1 MKTSLIIRNNHP
13 SPGNTESP
21 IQDKLKE
28 KHAKTNINHIKKL
41 NTKKLKPTREKQQII
56 YKAIP
61 IRLSAYFLAETLQV
75 RREWNDIF
83 KAMKEKKKFNN

>member
-1 MKTSLIIRNNHP
+1 LKTSLIIRNNHP

-41 NTKKLKPTREKQQII
+41 NTKKIKTNKR
-56 YKAIP
+56 KATNNIQSNSHKV
-61 IRLSAYFLAETLQV
+61 ISLFFSRDSAGQKGVE
-75 RREWNDIF
+75 
-83 KAMKEKKKFNN
+83 